1 MAESETITQE
11 QMNEFLFTQ
20 IVLMFQGA
28 AWQHLGKVMNPATN
42 KVERDLAQA
51 KNTID
56 ILGMLQAKTKGN
68 LSDNEQ
74 KFLEHALYELRMN
87 YIDEVN
93 KAPDEAEA
101 ASDEA
106 EASTADAE
114 APAEESGED
123 AAGNTEAEAPEQ
135 DVSEEQS
142 GGDAADAAEAEAPT
156 DEAASESKEESD

>member
-68 LSDNEQ
+68 LSENEQ

-93 KAPDEAEA
+93 KEPDEAEA

-123 AAGNTEAEAPEQ
+123 AAGSTEGEAPEQ
-135 DVSEEQS
+135 DASAEQS
-142 GGDAADAAEAEAPT
+142 AGDAAEVAEAKTPN
-156 DEAASESKEESD
+156 DEATSESKEESD

>member
-1 MAESETITQE
+1 MAESESISQE

-20 IVLMFQGA
+20 VVLMFQGA
-28 AWQHLGKVMNPATN
+28 AWQHLGKVMNPASN

-87 YIDEVN
+87 YVDEAN
-93 KAPDEAEA
+93 KGPDEAETSA
-101 ASDEA
+101 GEA
-106 EASTADAE
+106 D
-114 APAEESGED
+114 
-123 AAGNTEAEAPEQ
+123 
-135 DVSEEQS
+135 
-142 GGDAADAAEAEAPT
+142 GDAADAEATAGEGGEDAAEGAEAEAPK
-156 DEAASESKEESD
+156 EAASVEAAEEDASDAKEETD

>member
-1 MAESETITQE
+1 MAESESISQE

-20 IVLMFQGA
+20 VVLMFQGA

-87 YIDEVN
+87 YVDEAN
-93 KAPDEAEA
+93 KGPDEAEA
-101 ASDEA
+101 S
-106 EASTADAE
+106 
-114 APAEESGED
+114 ED
-123 AAGNTEAEAPEQ
+123 EAEAPEEAKSA
-135 DVSEEQS
+135 DPPAE
-142 GGDAADAAEAEAPT
+142 DASDA
-156 DEAASESKEESD
+156 KEESD

>member
-1 MAESETITQE
+1 MAESEPITQE

-93 KAPDEAEA
+93 KGPDEAEA

-106 EASTADAE
+106 EASTAGAE
-114 APAEESGED
+114 SPEEESGED
-123 AAGNTEAEAPEQ
+123 AAGSTEPEAPEQ
-135 DVSEEQS
+135 DASAEQS
-142 GGDAADAAEAEAPT
+142 GGDAAEAAEAEAPK
-156 DEAASESKEESD
+156 DQAASESKEDSD

>member
-1 MAESETITQE
+1 MAESESITQE

-20 IVLMFQGA
+20 VVLMFQGA

-42 KVERDLAQA
+42 KVERDLVQA

-87 YIDEVN
+87 YVDEAN
-93 KAPDEAEA
+93 KGPDEAEA
-101 ASDEA
+101 PAGEAEGDGSDAEAPAADVEATAGDDAAESDEA
-106 EASTADAE
+106 EAPEEAKSAD
-114 APAEESGED
+114 APAEDTSD
-123 AAGNTEAEAPEQ
+123 A
-135 DVSEEQS
+135 
-142 GGDAADAAEAEAPT
+142 
-156 DEAASESKEESD
+156 KEESD

>member
-1 MAESETITQE
+1 MAESEPITQE

-87 YIDEVN
+87 YIDEAN
-93 KAPDEAEA
+93 KGPDEAEA
-101 ASDEA
+101 PGDEA
-106 EASTADAE
+106 EAPTADAE
-114 APAEESGED
+114 AGAEESGGN
-123 AAGNTEAEAPEQ
+123 AAET
-135 DVSEEQS
+135 
-142 GGDAADAAEAEAPT
+142 AEAEAPK
-156 DEAASESKEESD
+156 DDAASESKEESG

>member
-1 MAESETITQE
+1 MAESEPISQE

-68 LSDNEQ
+68 LSDNEK

-87 YIDEVN
+87 YIDEAN
-93 KAPDEAEA
+93 KGPDETEAPADEAEA
-101 ASDEA
+101 PAAKA
-106 EASTADAE
+106 EAS
-114 APAEESGED
+114 AEESGED
-123 AAGNTEAEAPEQ
+123 AAGSAEAEAPEQ
-135 DVSEEQS
+135 EASAEQNA
-142 GGDAADAAEAEAPT
+142 GGAAEADEAEAPK
-156 DEAASESKEESD
+156 DEAASKSKEESD

>member
-1 MAESETITQE
+1 MAESESITQE

-20 IVLMFQGA
+20 VVLMFQGA

-87 YIDEVN
+87 YVDEAN
-93 KAPDEAEA
+93 KGPDEAD
-101 ASDEA
+101 ASED
-106 EASTADAE
+106 DAE
-114 APAEESGED
+114 APAADVEATAAEGGEEAVES
-123 AAGNTEAEAPEQ
+123 AEAEAPE
-135 DVSEEQS
+135 
-142 GGDAADAAEAEAPT
+142 
-156 DEAASESKEESD
+156 EAASGGAPAEDTSDAKEESD

>member
-1 MAESETITQE
+1 MAESESITQE

-20 IVLMFQGA
+20 VVLMFQGA

-42 KVERDLAQA
+42 KVERNLAQA

-87 YIDEVN
+87 YVDEAN
-93 KAPDEAEA
+93 KGPDEAEA
-101 ASDEA
+101 PAGEA
-106 EASTADAE
+106 EGDGSDAEAPAADVEATAGDDAAESADAE
-114 APAEESGED
+114 APE
-123 AAGNTEAEAPEQ
+123 
-135 DVSEEQS
+135 
-142 GGDAADAAEAEAPT
+142 
-156 DEAASESKEESD
+156 EAASADAPAEDTSDAKEESD

>member
-1 MAESETITQE
+1 MAESESISQE

-20 IVLMFQGA
+20 VVLMFQGA

-87 YIDEVN
+87 YVDEAN
-93 KAPDEAEA
+93 KGPDEAEA
-101 ASDEA
+101 SEDEA
-106 EASTADAE
+106 EAPAADVEATA
-114 APAEESGED
+114 
-123 AAGNTEAEAPEQ
+123 
-135 DVSEEQS
+135 
-142 GGDAADAAEAEAPT
+142 GDDGDDAAESAEAETPE
-156 DEAASESKEESD
+156 EAKSADPPAEDAPDAKEESD

>member
-1 MAESETITQE
+1 MAEDEPITQE

-93 KAPDEAEA
+93 KEPDEAEA
-101 ASDEA
+101 PADEA
-106 EASTADAE
+106 EAPPADAE
-114 APAEESGED
+114 TTAEE
-123 AAGNTEAEAPEQ
+123 
-135 DVSEEQS
+135 S
-142 GGDAADAAEAEAPT
+142 GGDAAEAAQAEAPK
-156 DEAASESKEESD
+156 DEAATESKEESD

>member
-1 MAESETITQE
+1 MAESEPITQE

-20 IVLMFQGA
+20 VVLMFQGA

-42 KVERDLAQA
+42 KVERDLGQA

-68 LSDNEQ
+68 LSENEQ

-93 KAPDEAEA
+93 KGPDEAEA

-114 APAEESGED
+114 AAAAESGED
-123 AAGNTEAEAPEQ
+123 AAGSTEAEAPEQ
-135 DVSEEQS
+135 NAPAEQS
-142 GGDAADAAEAEAPT
+142 GGDAAEAAEAEAPK
-156 DEAASESKEESD
+156 DEAASESKGESD